1 MHLRLGV
8 VGRAITAITFPPE
21 SLVIMMVCM
30 ERNTWRITIIPFAQY
45 VWLFRA
51 AGLLSSDGCA
61 QINPSFERAMVYPP
75 SNGRYGIQASSIIE
89 WHQVEAKGWAIV
101 YIAFSD

>member
-21 SLVIMMVCM
+21 SLVIMTVCM
-30 ERNTWRITIIPFAQY
+30 ERNTWRITRIPFAQDL
-45 VWLFRA
+45 WLFLA
-51 AGLLSSDGCA
+51 EGLLSSDGRA
-61 QINPSFERAMVYPP
+61 QVNPSFERAMVYLP
-75 SNGRYGIQASSIIE
+75 SKGRYGVQASSIIE
-89 WHQVEAKGWAIV
+89 WHHVKPKGWAIV